1 MTTETLDPPVRLDV
15 SDGVAT
21 LTLSDP
27 AHLNALGMPL
37 LQAALQA
44 LDRVRDDPQVRA
56 LLLRGTGRAFCVGA
70 DLATFNA
77 DPSPQGRADTVDGL
91 LAQGGNPLVLALNT
105 LPVPVLCAV
114 HGAVAGGGVGLALA
128 ADLVIAARSAFFYL
142 PFVPA
147 LGLVP
152 DMGASWFLARAL
164 GPARAKALMLTG
176 QRLGAE
182 QAADWGLI
190 WRCVDDQALDAEASA
205 AARQLAALPPL
216 AAPEVRALLQQA
228 ERNDLPAQLEHE
240 RARQRALIA
249 GPSFEAGLQAFLHKR
264 PPVFAPR

>member
-1 MTTETLDPPVRLDV
+1 MTTEPVTLDV

-21 LTLSDP
+21 LTLADP

-44 LDRVRDDPQVRA
+44 LERVHKDRQVRA
-56 LLLRGTGRAFCVGA
+56 LLLRGAGRAFCVGA
-70 DLATFNA
+70 DLATFQA
-77 DPSPQGRADTVDGL
+77 EASPQGRADTVDAL
-91 LAQGGNPLVLALNT
+91 LAQGGNPLVLALNA

-128 ADLVIAARSAFFYL
+128 ADLVIAARSAYFYL

-152 DMGASWFLARAL
+152 DMGSSWFLTRAL
-164 GPARAKALMLTG
+164 GPARTKALMLTG
-176 QRLGAE
+176 QRLSAE

-190 WRCVDDQALDAEASA
+190 WRCVDDEALDTQAVAS
-205 AARQLAALPPL
+205 ARQLAALPPQ
-216 AAPEVRALLQQA
+216 AALEVRALMRKA
-228 ERNDLPAQLEHE
+228 EANDLAAQLEHE
-240 RARQRALIA
+240 RARQRQLIA
-249 GPSFEAGLQAFLHKR
+249 GPSFEAGLQAFVQKR
-264 PPVFAPR
+264 PPVFEPR